1 MGDNTIVFLGK
12 QVLLDGQLRAARV
25 VVKEG
30 KIVDVV
36 ETGDGDQISGG
47 VDVVDVGEDILMP
60 GLVDSHVHINE
71 PGRTSWEGFRTAS
84 MAAAAGGVTT
94 LVDMPLNSL
103 PPTTTME
110 NLRVKAEAAVG
121 QCWVNVKFWGGV
133 VPGQT
138 VHHNGTAMLVLLQA
152 TLPTSERWW

>member
-1 MGDNTIVFLGK
+1 MGDNTIIFLGK

-30 KIVDVV
+30 KIVNVV
-36 ETGDGDQISGG
+36 ETGDGDQSSGG

-103 PPTTTME
+103 PPTTTRD

-133 VPGQT
+133 IPGET
-138 VHHNGTAMLVLLQA
+138 
-152 TLPTSERWW
+152 R